1 MTIMST
7 NQYLHDDLTMVLNV
21 IRQMQEEVEHE
32 IAPQNKSM
40 DAPAEDDN
48 VCIVTMYKDDSSVVQ
63 PGGEKGKMLESA
75 VHFSHISQEPHL
87 IPWCTQTCRTHVK
100 KSESEA
106 SQST

>member
-1 MTIMST
+1 
-7 NQYLHDDLTMVLNV
+7 MVLNV

-63 PGGEKGKMLESA
+63 PGGEKGKMLECCA
-75 VHFSHISQEPHL
+75 FLTYFP
-87 IPWCTQTCRTHVK
+87 RTTSNSLVY
-100 KSESEA
+100 
-106 SQST
+106 TNM